1 MYKYKNM
8 TCRSVKRKI
17 MREIA
22 SIKDGYEII
31 EWEKDGCDR
40 DGWKYW
46 TTCKNGFSAR
56 DWEVD
61 SECNKAIANYKKY
74 IFEDGIPYNGTT
86 YYMKKEVIDNS
97 INHNYKVPFISKEEY
112 DRLYGNTNIS
122 L

>member
-1 MYKYKNM
+1 M
-8 TCRSVKRKI
+8 TCRRLKRKM

-40 DGWKYW
+40 YGWEYW
-46 TTCKNGFSAR
+46 TTCKNGYSSR
-56 DWEVD
+56 SWEVN

-74 IFEDGIPYNGTT
+74 LFEYGIQYNRTI

-97 INHNYKVPFISKEEY
+97 INRNYKVPFISKEEY
-112 DRLYGNTNIS
+112 YQIYGVNIIV
-122 L
+122 

>member
-1 MYKYKNM
+1 M
-8 TCRSVKRKI
+8 TCRRVKRKI
-17 MREIA
+17 MQEIA

-31 EWEKDGCDR
+31 EREQDGCDM

-46 TTCKNGFSAR
+46 VWCKNGFSAR

-74 IFEDGIPYNGTT
+74 RFEDGIPYNGTI

-97 INHNYKVPFISKEEY
+97 INRNYKVPFISKEEY
-112 DRLYGNTNIS
+112 ARLYSNTNIS